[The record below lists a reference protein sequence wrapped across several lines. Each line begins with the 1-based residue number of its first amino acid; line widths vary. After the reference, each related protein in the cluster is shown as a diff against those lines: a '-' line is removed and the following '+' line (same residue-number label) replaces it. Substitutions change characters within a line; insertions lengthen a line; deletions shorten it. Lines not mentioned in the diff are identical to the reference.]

1 MRKLIYITSVVLAA
15 LISSCQKNAS
25 TINESA
31 SFPSEF
37 NFLDLNLKVLTT
49 IINTNKKTTAVLYG
63 NELAFKKAAAHDSL
77 NKAGEQYVLVTWSQQ
92 ANPDWFGSKIPY
104 ELLRVDVVKI
114 LATDKGIAK
123 TEHKRYIGKNLSP
136 TKDTIGQ
143 AAVTAYIL
151 AQKPA
156 IVPDL

>member
-1 MRKLIYITSVVLAA
+1 MRKLMYITSAVLAA
-15 LISSCQKNAS
+15 ILSSCHQDTS
-25 TINESA
+25 TINKSA

-49 IINTNKKTTAVLYG
+49 IINTNKKTTSVLYG
-63 NELAFKKAAAHDSL
+63 NDLAFKKAAAYDSL
-77 NKAGEQYVLVTWSQQ
+77 RTAGEKYVLVTWSQQ

-104 ELLRVDVVKI
+104 QLLSVDIVKI
-114 LATDKGIAK
+114 LAANKGTAK
-123 TEHKRYIGKNLSP
+123 TEHKRYLGKNLSP
-136 TKDTIGQ
+136 SKDTLGQ

-156 IVPDL
+156 IVPNL